1 MFFFVIST
9 PWTLKVFLIG
19 RYNWISYVLCLQMYP
34 WVAALRKHLGETL
47 VNGFLSYPRFT
58 SDATIIAG
66 ISKVLCVLKY
76 SSIPHNRTVA
86 LKSRS
91 PTHCAVDLAPA
102 AESTE
107 ACPGWFSPSNF
118 PWLPGMEPRFSH
130 PSQAFLTQGAATAA
144 HSSSGVCVSWRGLG
158 MEGPSN
164 LHSSRHCEML
174 YSSTRNTPRPSFGI
188 SKSHFFWEGGYSI
201 LVLFVFFPQLLMS
214 LPLFCVFVA
223 EIDTE
228 NYLF

>member
-1 MFFFVIST
+1 
-9 PWTLKVFLIG
+9 
-19 RYNWISYVLCLQMYP
+19 
-34 WVAALRKHLGETL
+34 
-47 VNGFLSYPRFT
+47 
-58 SDATIIAG
+58 
-66 ISKVLCVLKY
+66 
-76 SSIPHNRTVA
+76 
-86 LKSRS
+86 
-91 PTHCAVDLAPA
+91 
-102 AESTE
+102 
-107 ACPGWFSPSNF
+107 
-118 PWLPGMEPRFSH
+118 
-130 PSQAFLTQGAATAA
+130 
-144 HSSSGVCVSWRGLG
+144 

-188 SKSHFFWEGGYSI
+188 SKSHFFFGGGYSI

>member
-1 MFFFVIST
+1 MVFFVIST

-91 PTHCAVDLAPA
+91 PTLWTVDLAPA

-130 PSQAFLTQGAATAA
+130 PSQAFLIQGAATAA